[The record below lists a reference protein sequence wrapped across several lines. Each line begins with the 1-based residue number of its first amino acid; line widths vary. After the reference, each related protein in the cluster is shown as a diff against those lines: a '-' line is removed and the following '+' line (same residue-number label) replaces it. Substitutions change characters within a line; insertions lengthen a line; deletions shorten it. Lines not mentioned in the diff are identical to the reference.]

1 MESPTAVSNFFIG
14 AFSYQ
19 TVCPWGHSLE
29 ELEEGE
35 EEPLI

>member
-1 MESPTAVSNFFIG
+1 MKKKWTGSMTSPLR
-14 AFSYQ
+14 
-19 TVCPWGHSLE
+19 TVSLE

>member
-1 MESPTAVSNFFIG
+1 MFDFEKLQEILR
-14 AFSYQ
+14 

>member
-1 MESPTAVSNFFIG
+1 MEVIEKFQEI
-14 AFSYQ
+14 
-19 TVCPWGHSLE
+19 CPWGHSLE